1 MAKRRACA
9 RLAAPLS
16 CSFPQLHFL
25 VHAITRN
32 DNTATMPAREG
43 QLSKKLS
50 YFYYEDEPGRRS
62 AETLLV
68 HS

>member
-1 MAKRRACA
+1 
-9 RLAAPLS
+9 
-16 CSFPQLHFL
+16 
-25 VHAITRN
+25 
-32 DNTATMPAREG
+32 MPAREG

-62 AETLLV
+62 AETRRIAANITKLPELLV